1 VALLVRQILGKNV
14 NRLRMTLE
22 LTQEDLADQ
31 AQIDRRQLQR
41 IEAGT
46 ANPGIE
52 MIARLRKALD
62 CSWEDLFSGIR

>member
-1 VALLVRQILGKNV
+1 MALLVRQILGKNV